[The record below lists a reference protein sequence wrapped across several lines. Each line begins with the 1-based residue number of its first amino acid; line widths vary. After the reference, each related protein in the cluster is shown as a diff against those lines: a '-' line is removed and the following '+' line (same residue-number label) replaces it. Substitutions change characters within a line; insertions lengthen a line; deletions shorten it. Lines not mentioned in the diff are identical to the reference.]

1 MGTDCASFPSEQSA
15 DFANAVAAL
24 QAAQMAVTDMQCA
37 PGGSCVV
44 FSGEANACKRAV
56 GGIVN
61 CCTTPDGVS
70 LSNYISLIFAVGK
83 IDSAILGLDKGAAI
97 RGSWETLR
105 QPIASTWS
113 AVQES
118 FTSVANTLTGQ
129 TSASATDAAASLGL
143 DAFKQALLKQTAEW
157 AAQLFGDAAVNA
169 LFSTTTGGT
178 AVSGGVVAEGSVLQ
192 LGGGGAWLGTAMAW
206 AMYAYLIYTVA
217 VILIQLI
224 WTCEQEE
231 FELGAKRELR
241 ACHRVGGYC
250 KSKVLGVC
258 VEKRDSYCCFN
269 TPLARI
275 INEQVR
281 PQLGRDWGEPDAPLC
296 GGLSVTELARVDWS
310 RVNLDE
316 WLSILYETGHFP
328 TLPTLTIDNLT
339 GAGSELAV
347 QAQGR
352 ADVAARTAQRA
363 DGIDSEQVR
372 LDAEDELWGGTLR
385 TLPSP

>member
-1 MGTDCASFPSEQSA
+1 M
-15 DFANAVAAL
+15 
-24 QAAQMAVTDMQCA
+24 
-37 PGGSCVV
+37 
-44 FSGEANACKRAV
+44 
-56 GGIVN
+56 
-61 CCTTPDGVS
+61 
-70 LSNYISLIFAVGK
+70 
-83 IDSAILGLDKGAAI
+83 DSRKC
-97 RGSWETLR
+97 
-105 QPIASTWS
+105 
-113 AVQES
+113 
-118 FTSVANTLTGQ
+118 Q
-129 TSASATDAAASLGL
+129 TSTATPAKPGVFPLLDNLMGKTTASAADAAASLGL

-169 LFSTTTGGT
+169 LFSTTTGGA

-217 VILIQLI
+217 VILVQLI

-231 FELGAKRELR
+231 FELGAKRALR

-258 VEKRDSYCCFN
+258 IEKRDGYCCFN

-316 WLSILYETGHFP
+316 WLAILYETGHFP
-328 TLPTLTIDNLT
+328 TLPTLTIEDLT
-339 GAGSELAV
+339 GAGSEFAV

-352 ADVAARTAQRA
+352 ADAASRTARRA
-363 DGIDSEQVR
+363 EGIDSEQVR
-372 LDAEDELWGGTLR
+372 MDAEGELWGGTLP